1 MAHFTVDNLGQV
13 NDFLATTNYLNGDL
27 PGADDVRIF
36 NGLKGV
42 PPKDQFPEVYFWFL
56 LLNSFTPAVRAQ
68 WGPVAAPK
76 EAPKKEAPKAEA
88 PKAEAPKAEA
98 PKAEAPKKDGDDV
111 DLFGDDDVDPEAE
124 KKAKELAEKKKQEAL
139 AKKNKPKPV
148 AKTIVIFE
156 VKIYE
161 ATDQQL
167 LEATAKKIK
176 ETINPDGLVWGKEVK
191 YEEIAYGA
199 KKIVMSMIIEDDKIL
214 TDDVFDQITA
224 WEDDVSSVDIVSMQK
239 V

>member
-1 MAHFTVDNLGQV
+1 MAQFAVENLAQV
-13 NDFLATTNYLNGDL
+13 NEFLSNNNYLNGDL

-36 NGLKGV
+36 NALKGV
-42 PPKDQFPEVYFWFL
+42 PPKDQFPEVYFWYL
-56 LLNSFTPAVRAQ
+56 LLSSFTPAVRAQ
-68 WGPVAAPK
+68 WAPAAAPK
-76 EAPKKEAPKAEA
+76 KDAPKKEAPKKEE
-88 PKAEAPKAEA
+88 PKKEEPKKAE
-98 PKAEAPKKDGDDV
+98 DDV

-124 KKAKELAEKKKQEAL
+124 KKAKALAEQKKQEAL

-156 VKIYE
+156 VKIFE
-161 ATDQQL
+161 ATDQAL
-167 LEATAKKIK
+167 LESTAKKVK
-176 ETINPDGLVWGKEVK
+176 ETINPDGLTWGKEVK
-191 YEEIAYGA
+191 FEEIAYGA

>member
-1 MAHFTVDNLGQV
+1 MAQFTVENLGQV
-13 NDFLATTNYLNGDL
+13 NEFLSTNNYLNGDL

-36 NGLKGV
+36 NALKGV
-42 PPKDQFPEVYFWFL
+42 PPKDQFPEVYFWYL

-68 WGPVAAPK
+68 WGPAA
-76 EAPKKEAPKAEA
+76 APKKEAPKKEE
-88 PKAEAPKAEA
+88 PKK
-98 PKAEAPKKDGDDV
+98 EAPKKEEPKKAADDDV

-124 KKAKELAEKKKQEAL
+124 KKAKALAEQKKQEAL

-156 VKIYE
+156 VKIFE
-161 ATDQQL
+161 ATDQAL
-167 LEATAKKIK
+167 LEATAKKVK

-199 KKIVMSMIIEDDKIL
+199 KKIIMSMIIEDDKIL